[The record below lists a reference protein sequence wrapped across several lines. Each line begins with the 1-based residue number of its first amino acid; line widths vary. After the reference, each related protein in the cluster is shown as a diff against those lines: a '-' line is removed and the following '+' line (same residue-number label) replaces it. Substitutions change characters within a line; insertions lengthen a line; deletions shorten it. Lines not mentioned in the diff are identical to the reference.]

1 MSFIS
6 YAQNFEDVMLWR
18 ALKHIENGFY
28 IDIGAQDPVIDSV
41 SLAFY
46 EHGWRGVH
54 VEPTDQYSKKLKEAR
69 PDELI
74 EKVAIGNSSVEL
86 EFFEFADTGLSTAD
100 GAIAIQHELSGYTA
114 VRKEVQVISM
124 DSLLDKYSYR
134 NVHWLKLDVEGF
146 EKNVIDSWVESTIR
160 PWVLVIEST
169 LPLTQEQAHTEWE
182 PLILEKGYSF
192 EYFDGLNR
200 FYVHQDHLELAQAF
214 SMPPNVFDGFELAG
228 TSTHCFAQRLLTL
241 AQQAEMKAQQ
251 AEQELALVYASTSWR
266 ITTPLRRFSY
276 FL

>member
-1 MSFIS
+1 MS
-6 YAQNFEDVMLWR
+6 
-18 ALKHIENGFY
+18 
-28 IDIGAQDPVIDSV
+28 
-41 SLAFY
+41 
-46 EHGWRGVH
+46 
-54 VEPTDQYSKKLKEAR
+54 
-69 PDELI
+69 
-74 EKVAIGNSSVEL
+74 
-86 EFFEFADTGLSTAD
+86 
-100 GAIAIQHELSGYTA
+100 

-192 EYFDGLNR
+192 EYFDGLKR

-276 FL
+276 FLRKFKKC